1 MSRVLILGAGFGG
14 LEVAARLSES
24 LSGNAQVTLIDGN
37 DSFFFGFSKL
47 DVLLGRHAAD
57 QVLLPYTALRL
68 PGVEFRQELITAID
82 AEHRRARAE
91 NGSYDADFL
100 VVALGAEYHLAATAG
115 FIEHGY
121 EYYTLSGA
129 ERLRDALPSFQ
140 GGNIVISV
148 LGEPYKCPPAPFE
161 GAFLLDDYFAGR
173 GLRNQVTI
181 TVTGY
186 MGAPVP
192 VAKEV
197 SEPILAHLSARGI
210 TFIPKRTVCRLD
222 AVSKVAEFAEGGC
235 IPYDLFI
242 GIPVHRV
249 PAVVAA
255 SGLAP
260 NGWIPVEKKNLA
272 TQFDSVYA
280 IGDVAAAY
288 TAKAGVFAE
297 RAARVVADDIVARL
311 RGTPPPPPYDGAGE
325 CFIEFGR
332 GEVGK
337 VNANFLSGPKPT
349 GVLVGPSRALA
360 AEKAEFATS
369 RRRRW
374 FGGLDQSAS
383 TVRNSTAKAG

>member
-14 LEVAARLSES
+14 LEVAARLCES
-24 LSGNAQVTLIDGN
+24 LPGEAQVTLIDGS

-47 DVLLGRHAAD
+47 DVMLGRRKPE
-57 QVLLPYTALRL
+57 QVRFPYTALAL
-68 PGVEFRQELITAID
+68 PEVEFRRELITDID
-82 AEHRRARAE
+82 AQHRQVCTE
-91 NGSYDADFL
+91 SGMYEADWI
-100 VVALGAEYHLAATAG
+100 VIALGAEYDPMSTPG
-115 FIEHGY
+115 FVEDGH

-129 ERLRDALPSFQ
+129 ERLRDMLPSFA
-140 GGNIVISV
+140 GGNVVISV

-161 GAFLLDDYFAGR
+161 GAFLLEDYFAGR
-173 GLRNQVTI
+173 GLRDRVTI

-197 SEPILAHLSARGI
+197 SEPILAHLGARGI
-210 TFIPKRTVCRLD
+210 TFIPKRTVCRLN
-222 AVSKVAEFAEGGC
+222 AAAKVAEFAEGGC

-260 NGWIPVEKKNLA
+260 DGWIAVERTNLA
-272 TQFDSVYA
+272 TKFDGVYA

-297 RAARVVADDIVARL
+297 RAAAVVAADITARL
-311 RGTPPPPPYDGAGE
+311 HHTPPPPAYDGAGE

-337 VNANFLSGPKPT
+337 VCANFLGGPKPA
-349 GVLVGPSRALA
+349 GVLIGPSRALA
-360 AEKAEFATS
+360 AEKAEFARS
-369 RRRRW
+369 RQRRW
-374 FGGLDQSAS
+374 FGGLS
-383 TVRNSTAKAG
+383 

>member
-14 LEVAARLSES
+14 LEVATRLSES
-24 LSGNAQVTLIDGN
+24 LFGDAQVTLIDGS
-37 DSFFFGFSKL
+37 DAFFFGFSKL
-47 DVLLGRHAAD
+47 DVLLGRRAAD
-57 QVLLPYTALRL
+57 QVRLPYTALAL
-68 PGVEFRQELITAID
+68 PGVEFRQELIIAID
-82 AEHRRARAE
+82 AEHRCVRTE
-91 NGSYDADFL
+91 NGSYEADFL

-115 FIEHGY
+115 FIEDGY

-129 ERLRDALPSFQ
+129 ERLRDALPSFE

-161 GAFLLDDYFAGR
+161 GAFLLEDYFAGR
-173 GLRNQVTI
+173 GLRDQVTI

-186 MGAPVP
+186 MGAPLP

-210 TFIPKRTVCRLD
+210 TFVPKRTVCRLD
-222 AVSKVAEFAEGGC
+222 TVSKVAEFAEGGH

-260 NGWIPVEKKNLA
+260 NGWISVEKTNLA

-297 RAARVVADDIVARL
+297 RAAAIVAEDITARL
-311 RGTPPPPPYDGAGE
+311 RRTSPPPPYDGAGE

-360 AEKAEFATS
+360 AEKAEFARS
-369 RRRRW
+369 RQQRW
-374 FGGLDQSAS
+374 FGALGEYAS
-383 TVRNSTAKAG
+383 LRAHQNI

>member
-14 LEVAARLSES
+14 LEVATRLSES
-24 LSGNAQVTLIDGN
+24 LFGDLRVTLIDGS

-47 DVLLGRHAAD
+47 DVLLGRRAAE
-57 QVLLPYTALRL
+57 QVRLPYTALRL
-68 PGVEFRQELITAID
+68 PGVEFHQELITAID
-82 AEHRRARAE
+82 AERRRVRTE
-91 NGSYDADFL
+91 NGSYEADFL
-100 VVALGAEYHLAATAG
+100 VIALGAEYDLTATAG
-115 FIEHGY
+115 FSEDGY
-121 EYYTLSGA
+121 EYYTLAGA
-129 ERLRDALPSFQ
+129 ERLRDALPSFD
-140 GGNIVISV
+140 GGNVVIGV

-161 GAFLLDDYFAGR
+161 GAFLLEDYFAGR
-173 GLRNQVTI
+173 GLRDRVTI

-197 SEPILAHLSARGI
+197 SEPILAHLTARGI
-210 TFIPKRTVCRLD
+210 TFVPKRTVCRLNT
-222 AVSKVAEFAEGGC
+222 AHKVAEFAEGGG

-255 SGLAP
+255 SDLAP
-260 NGWIPVEKKNLA
+260 DGWITVEKTNLA
-272 TQFDSVYA
+272 TQFEGVYA

-297 RAARVVADDIVARL
+297 RAAAVVADDITARL
-311 RGTPPPPPYDGAGE
+311 RRTTPPPPYDGAGE

-337 VNANFLSGPKPT
+337 VHANFLSGPKPS

-360 AEKAEFATS
+360 AEKAEFA
-369 RRRRW
+369 RIRQRRW
-374 FGGLDQSAS
+374 FGGI
-383 TVRNSTAKAG
+383 

>member
-1 MSRVLILGAGFGG
+1 MTRILILGAGFGG
-14 LEVAARLSES
+14 LEVAARLSEL
-24 LSGNAQVTLIDGN
+24 LSGGVEATLIDAN
-37 DSFFFGFSKL
+37 DAFVFGFSKI
-47 DVLLGRHAAD
+47 DVLRGVRTVEDVRLSYAGLGI
-57 QVLLPYTALRL
+57 
-68 PGVEFRQELITAID
+68 PGVEFRQEVITEID
-82 AEHRRARAE
+82 PQHRRVRTD
-91 NGSYDADFL
+91 NGYYEADFL
-100 VVALGAEYHLAATAG
+100 VVALGAQYDPAATPG
-115 FIEHGY
+115 FTEQGY
-121 EYYTLSGA
+121 EYYTLDGA
-129 ERLRDALPSFQ
+129 KRLHDALPRLD

-161 GAFLLDDYFAGR
+161 GAFLLEDYFAGR
-173 GLRNQVTI
+173 GLRDRVTI

-197 SEPILAHLSARGI
+197 SEPLLAHLTERGI
-210 TFIPKRTVCRLD
+210 TFVPKRTVCRLD
-222 AVSKVAEFAEGGC
+222 TEGAGAEFAEGGS

-249 PAVVAA
+249 PAVVAV

-260 NGWIPVEKKNLA
+260 DGWIPVQKTNLA
-272 TQFDSVYA
+272 TRFDGVYA

-297 RAARVVADDIVARL
+297 RAARVVADDITAHL
-311 RGTPPPPPYDGAGE
+311 RGTPPPPPYDGAGD

-337 VNANFLSGPKPT
+337 VHANFLSGPKPT
-349 GVLVGPSRALA
+349 GELIGPTTALA
-360 AEKAEFATS
+360 AEKAEFARS

-374 FGGLDQSAS
+374 FCSLD
-383 TVRNSTAKAG
+383 

>member
-1 MSRVLILGAGFGG
+1 MSHVLILGAGFGG

-24 LSGNAQVTLIDGN
+24 LSGEAQVTLIDG
-37 DSFFFGFSKL
+37 SGFFFFGFSKL
-47 DVLLGRHAAD
+47 DVLLGRRTAE
-57 QVLLPYTALRL
+57 QVLLPYSALAL
-68 PGVEFRQELITAID
+68 PGVEFRQELITEID
-82 AEHRRARAE
+82 AEHRHVRTE
-91 NGSYDADFL
+91 NDSYEADLL
-100 VVALGAEYHLAATAG
+100 VIALGAEYDASATPG
-115 FIEHGY
+115 FIEDGY
-121 EYYTLSGA
+121 EYFTLAGA
-129 ERLRDALPSFQ
+129 ERLRDALPSFE
-140 GGNIVISV
+140 GGNISV

-161 GAFLLDDYFAGR
+161 GAFLLEDYFTGCGIR
-173 GLRNQVTI
+173 DRVTI

-192 VAKEV
+192 VAREV
-197 SEPILAHLSARGI
+197 SEPILAHLTARGI
-210 TFIPKRTVCRLD
+210 NFVPKHTVCPLN
-222 AVSKVAEFAEGGC
+222 ATAKVAEFAEGGE

-260 NGWIPVEKKNLA
+260 DGWVTVEKTNLA
-272 TQFDSVYA
+272 TRFDSVYA

-297 RAARVVADDIVARL
+297 RAAAVVADDIIARL
-311 RGTPPPPPYDGAGE
+311 RGTPPPPPYDGAGQ

-360 AEKAEFATS
+360 AEKAEFA
-369 RRRRW
+369 RRRQRRW
-374 FGGLDQSAS
+374 FGGLDQGVPRD
-383 TVRNSTAKAG
+383 VRDSTAIAR

>member
-1 MSRVLILGAGFGG
+1 MSHVLILGAGFGG
-14 LEVAARLSES
+14 LEVATRLSES
-24 LSGNAQVTLIDGN
+24 LSGEAQVTLIDG
-37 DSFFFGFSKL
+37 SGTFFFGFSKL
-47 DVLLGRHAAD
+47 DVLLGRREAA
-57 QVLLPYTALRL
+57 QVRLPYTALAL
-68 PGVEFRQELITAID
+68 PGVEFHQEMITAID
-82 AEHRRARAE
+82 AQHRRVLTE
-91 NGSYDADFL
+91 NRSYKGDFL
-100 VVALGAEYHLAATAG
+100 VIALGAEYDPAATPG
-115 FIEHGY
+115 FIQGGY
-121 EYYTLSGA
+121 EYYTLAGA
-129 ERLRDALPSFQ
+129 ERLRDALPSFD

-161 GAFLLDDYFAGR
+161 AAFLLEDYFAGR
-173 GLRNQVTI
+173 GLRDQVTI

-192 VAKEV
+192 VAREV
-197 SEPILAHLSARGI
+197 SEPILAHLAGRGI
-210 TFIPKRTVCRLD
+210 TFVPKHTVCRLNT
-222 AVSKVAEFAEGGC
+222 AGKVAEFAEGGE

-249 PAVVAA
+249 PTVVAA

-260 NGWIPVEKKNLA
+260 DGWIIVEKTNLA
-272 TQFDSVYA
+272 TQFDGVYA

-297 RAARVVADDIVARL
+297 RAAAVVADDIIARL
-311 RGTPPPPPYDGAGE
+311 RGTPPPAPYDGAGQ

-360 AEKAEFATS
+360 AEKVEFASS
-369 RRRRW
+369 RERRW
-374 FGGLDQSAS
+374 FGGLDRA
-383 TVRNSTAKAG
+383 

>member
-14 LEVAARLSES
+14 LEVATRLCES
-24 LSGNAQVTLIDGN
+24 LSGEAQVRLIDGS

-47 DVLLGRHAAD
+47 DVLLGRCAAD
-57 QVLLPYTALRL
+57 QVRLPYTALRL

-82 AEHRRARAE
+82 AKHRQVCTE
-91 NGSYDADFL
+91 NGSYEADFL
-100 VVALGAEYHLAATAG
+100 VIALGADYESAATPG
-115 FIEHGY
+115 FIEDGY
-121 EYYTLSGA
+121 EYYTLAGA
-129 ERLRDALPSFQ
+129 ERLRDALPSFE

-161 GAFLLDDYFAGR
+161 AAFLLEDYFAGR
-173 GLRNQVTI
+173 GLQDQVRI

-197 SEPILAHLSARGI
+197 SEPILAHLTARGI
-210 TFIPKRTVCRLD
+210 TFIPKRTVCRLNTMG
-222 AVSKVAEFAEGGC
+222 KVAEFAEGGG

-249 PAVVAA
+249 PTVVAA

-260 NGWIPVEKKNLA
+260 NGWIPVEKTNLA
-272 TQFDSVYA
+272 TQFDGVYA
-280 IGDVAAAY
+280 IGDVAATY

-297 RAARVVADDIVARL
+297 RAAAVVAEDITARL
-311 RGTPPPPPYDGAGE
+311 RRTSPPPPYDGAGE

-337 VNANFLSGPKPT
+337 VCANFLSGPKPT
-349 GVLVGPSRALA
+349 GALVGPSRALA
-360 AEKAEFATS
+360 AEKAEFARS
-369 RRRRW
+369 RQRRW
-374 FGGLDQSAS
+374 FGGLC
-383 TVRNSTAKAG
+383 